1 MLKLINR
8 KTDMDL
14 KDLTPTS
21 DTVEV
26 TLLHPNTDEV
36 LKNDDKSPMTITLF
50 APHSK
55 VYKSAMHEQT
65 NKQIKKARGNKKD
78 IDITAE
84 DIEQSSLDV
93 LAKITKEWNIT
104 YKGEVPKVEKAKEVY
119 DEVFWIKD
127 QIEEALKTSLDFT
140 KK

>member
-1 MLKLINR
+1 
-8 KTDMDL
+8 MDL
-14 KDLTPTS
+14 QDLTPST
-21 DTVEV
+21 DTIEV

-36 LKNDDKSPMTITLF
+36 LKNDDKTPMVITLY

-65 NKQIKKARGNKKD
+65 NKQLKKVRSGKKD
-78 IDITAE
+78 LDVTAE

-93 LAKITKEWNIT
+93 LAKATKEWNIT
-104 YKGEVPKVEKAKEVY
+104 YKGETPKLSKAKEVY
-119 DEVFWIKD
+119 EEVFWIKD

>member
-1 MLKLINR
+1 
-8 KTDMDL
+8 MDL

-26 TLLHPNTDEV
+26 TLLHPNTEEV
-36 LKNDDKSPMTITLF
+36 LKNDDKSPMTIVLY

-55 VYKSAMHEQT
+55 IYKSAMHEQT
-65 NKQIKKARGNKKD
+65 NKQIKKVRSGKKD
-78 IDITAE
+78 VDITAE
-84 DIEQSSLDV
+84 DIEQSSLEV
-93 LAKITKEWNIT
+93 LAKVTKEWNIT
-104 YKGEVPKVEKAKEVY
+104 YKSEIPKISKAKEVY
-119 DEVFWIKD
+119 EEVFWIKD

>member
-1 MLKLINR
+1 
-8 KTDMDL
+8 MDL

>member
-1 MLKLINR
+1 
-8 KTDMDL
+8 MDL
-14 KDLTPTS
+14 QDLTPS
-21 DTVEV
+21 EDTVDV
-26 TLLHPNTDEV
+26 TLLQPNTEEV
-36 LKNDDKSPMTITLF
+36 LKKDDKTPMVITMY

-65 NKQIKKARGNKKD
+65 NKQLKKVRVGKNELD
-78 IDITAE
+78 FTAE

-93 LAKITKEWNIT
+93 LVKTTKAWNIT
-104 YKGEVPKVEKAKEVY
+104 YKGETPKLTKAKEVY
-119 DEVFWIKD
+119 EEVFWIKD

>member
-1 MLKLINR
+1 
-8 KTDMDL
+8 MDL

-26 TLLHPNTDEV
+26 TLLHPNTEEV
-36 LKNDDKSPMTITLF
+36 LKNNDKSTMTITLF

-65 NKQIKKARGNKKD
+65 NKQIKKVRANKKD
-78 IDITAE
+78 IDFTAE
-84 DIEQSSLDV
+84 DIEQSSLEV
-93 LAKITKEWNIT
+93 LAKVTKEWNIT
-104 YKGEVPKVEKAKEVY
+104 YNGVVPKVSAAKEVY
-119 DEVFWIKD
+119 EEVFWIKD

>member
-1 MLKLINR
+1 
-8 KTDMDL
+8 MDL
-14 KDLTPTS
+14 QDLTPS
-21 DTVEV
+21 EDTVDV
-26 TLLHPNTDEV
+26 TLLHPNTEEV
-36 LKNDDKSPMTITLF
+36 LKNDDKTPMVITMY

-65 NKQIKKARGNKKD
+65 NKQLKKVRVGKNELD
-78 IDITAE
+78 FTAE

-93 LAKITKEWNIT
+93 LVKTTKAWNIT
-104 YKGEVPKVEKAKEVY
+104 YKGETPKLTKAKEVY
-119 DEVFWIKD
+119 EEVFWIKD

>member
-1 MLKLINR
+1 
-8 KTDMDL
+8 MDL
-14 KDLTPTS
+14 KDLTPTT
-21 DTVEV
+21 DLVDV
-26 TLLHPNTDEV
+26 TLLHPNTEEV
-36 LKNDDKSPMTITLF
+36 LKNNDKSPMTITLY

-55 VYKSAMHEQT
+55 IYKAAMHEQT
-65 NKQIKKARGNKKD
+65 NKQIKKSRGGKKE

-93 LAKITKEWNIT
+93 LAKVTKEWNVT
-104 YKGEVPKVEKAKEVY
+104 YKGEVPKVSKAKEIY
-119 DEVFWIKD
+119 EEVFWIKD

>member
-1 MLKLINR
+1 
-8 KTDMDL
+8 MDL

-26 TLLHPNTDEV
+26 TLLHPNTEEV
-36 LKNDDKSPMTITLF
+36 LKNNDKSPMTITLF

-65 NKQIKKARGNKKD
+65 NKQIKKVRANKKD
-78 IDITAE
+78 IDFTAE
-84 DIEQSSLDV
+84 DIEQSSLEV
-93 LAKITKEWNIT
+93 LAKVTKEWNIT
-104 YKGEVPKVEKAKEVY
+104 YNGVVPKVSAAKEVY
-119 DEVFWIKD
+119 EEVFWIKD